1 MLISTAMIFNTKNV
15 FMIHKYIGF
24 QSTTMKSMFI
34 SILIAFLIWGSD
46 NLYQTLIL
54 ETDLKVKALTWHERN
69 PYLMLVFFNTVIIVP
84 IIEEMLFRGIILQTF
99 NQYMNKYM
107 SAILLS
113 VAFALVH
120 YDINQIPILILA
132 SLIYVWLTYK
142 YNSIVPAIIAH
153 IVNNC
158 ITFIYYYHI
167 IGI

>member
-69 PYLMLVFFNTVIIVP
+69 PYLMLVFL
-84 IIEEMLFRGIILQTF
+84 IEL
-99 NQYMNKYM
+99 
-107 SAILLS
+107 
-113 VAFALVH
+113 
-120 YDINQIPILILA
+120 
-132 SLIYVWLTYK
+132 
-142 YNSIVPAIIAH
+142 
-153 IVNNC
+153 
-158 ITFIYYYHI
+158 
-167 IGI
+167 